1 MIWTNTDWK
10 QREGST
16 TTLTIAG
23 DVLISGTQ
31 WGGLYGNDIRTG
43 KQLWKL
49 SDNGLGNRGA
59 SPVYK
64 DGKLWL
70 ISSKSFFLIEPQ
82 TGKVLQQKELSA
94 NLDVTSTPL
103 VTEQEIIFGSA
114 DRGVFA
120 LDKPTLFI
128 KWRAETL
135 PSLVYTA
142 PYSSTPQ
149 AGVNK
154 PCIFTRNCLYRSFR
168 RVFIRHRPVNR
179 DYQRQVVLRS
189 TSFLNDSRIGKQNDS
204 L

>member
-1 MIWTNTDWK
+1 MAHLL
-10 QREGST
+10 Q
-16 TTLTIAG
+16 
-23 DVLISGTQ
+23 
-31 WGGLYGNDIRTG
+31 
-43 KQLWKL
+43 
-49 SDNGLGNRGA
+49 
-59 SPVYK
+59 
-64 DGKLWL
+64 
-70 ISSKSFFLIEPQ
+70 SFFLIEPQ

-149 AGVNK
+149 AGVK
-154 PCIFTRNCLYRSFR
+154 QALYLHKELSISEASDGYLYAIDQSTGIIKDKLYFGAP
-168 RVFIRHRPVNR
+168 VFSTIAVSGNR
-179 DYQRQVVLRS
+179 MIVCDFAGNVYCFAS
-189 TSFLNDSRIGKQNDS
+189 N
-204 L
+204 